1 MKDLFLV
8 SVLLVSTCYA
18 AIGGVSAV
26 GAVQIGNVDIVR
38 AVAVNWIP
46 NPPPLARAIDIK
58 AVAAIRTPTL
68 AAIDA
73 VRFILNTYNDV
84 GIFFQYFAAAVRA
97 PPGGTLMNPATDGAV
112 ADFALYVKKVAIFEY
127 LDNDGVDGFQ
137 NGGSDNITGIYFLGH
152 PEVRWKAVV
161 YTNNTITVGNRT
173 VTVHILTWE
182 TLDGV
187 FYIRLYVAEAPVTVN
202 GHRLDTNRIK
212 LDVGTRWFDNN
223 NHVRT
228 NYTTGPSARTNARVG
243 IIAIHAA
250 YGAVAFA
257 HLNNTGGAAPSQ
269 VSYSSAKFAAAFDYL
284 NTADA
289 TTNAGT
295 VTATAALR
303 VHVVDVTNAGQ
314 FNVFAA
320 QGWVVKVAFY
330 SFHGVDRP
338 SEIFWDPQVG
348 GSPNPPVDTN
358 QPNPSTTP
366 RNGAAQQ
373 SVAVLAA
380 ALLLL
385 FSLMF

>member
-1 MKDLFLV
+1 LV
-8 SVLLVSTCYA
+8 LSILLVSSSYA

-26 GAVQIGNVDIVR
+26 AGLQVGNVDIIR
-38 AVAVNWIP
+38 AIAVNWVP
-46 NPPPLARAIDIK
+46 SPPPLARAIEIR
-58 AVAAIRTPTL
+58 AIAAFRTPNL

-84 GIFFQYFAAAVRA
+84 GIFFQYFAAAIRV
-97 PPGGTLMNPATDGAV
+97 PVQGTAMNPVTDGAV
-112 ADFALYVKKVAIFEY
+112 ADFALYVKKLAVFEY
-127 LDNDGVDGFQ
+127 LDNDGVEGYQ
-137 NGGSDNITGIYFLGH
+137 HGGSDNITGIYFLGH

-161 YTNNTITVGNRT
+161 YTNNTIIVGNRT
-173 VTVHILTWE
+173 VTVHVLTWE

-187 FYIRLYVAEAPVTVN
+187 FYIRLYVADAPVTVN
-202 GHRLDTNRIK
+202 GHKLDTNRIK

-228 NYTTGPSARTNARVG
+228 NFTTGPSAAANARVG

-250 YGAVAFA
+250 FGLVAFA
-257 HLNNTGGAAPSQ
+257 QVNNTGGATPSQ
-269 VSYSSAKFAAAFDYL
+269 VSYTSAKFVAAFDYL

-295 VTATAALR
+295 VAATAALR
-303 VHVVDVTNAGQ
+303 VHVVDVNNAQQ
-314 FNVFAA
+314 FNAFAA
-320 QGWVVKVAFY
+320 QGWVVKIAFY
-330 SFHGVDRP
+330 SFHGVNRP

-348 GSPNPPVDTN
+348 GSPTPPPGADTN
-358 QPNPSTTP
+358 QPAPSTP

-385 FSLMF
+385 LSLMF